1 MGMTTTKLSIDKI
14 EDREGDG
21 TCRHCDREGLRWI
34 FVLSDGTEIGSGCA
48 RKVLGFAPAPKAFAW
63 VSKFEAVATA
73 NGYTLYQSKTHG
85 DAVMAIAQGANLV
98 VNGPGAWVTSRW
110 TGAYGAAA

>member
-1 MGMTTTKLSIDKI
+1 MTQTQTLTIEKI

-34 FVLSDGTEIGSGCA
+34 FILSDGQEIGSGCA
-48 RKVLGFAPAPKAFAW
+48 RKVLGFAPAPKTYAW
-63 VSKFEAVATA
+63 VANFAAVETA
-73 NGYTLYQSKTHG
+73 NGHTLYASKRHG

-98 VNGPGAWVTSRW
+98 VNGPGAWVRDRW
-110 TGAYGAAA
+110 ATYSM